1 MSMSHAVR
9 AVVFDLDGTL
19 IDSEPY
25 YHDAC
30 RNIAREAGRHW
41 TEAEDTASV
50 GMSLTDQAALL
61 QRLGVGVPAHT
72 LTARIAAEVTAR
84 LGSDVPWLPGAV
96 EFISSLRAADYRI
109 GLATMAFRESVEQLR
124 ATPGA
129 PVFDATVCGDEVAA
143 GKPAP
148 DVYLEACR
156 LLGVDPSDAVG
167 VEDSRRG
174 LTAARSAGL
183 RTIGVRCHE
192 QISPDLTDESWSSL
206 DGKTAHDIAPPS
218 ISGPSPA
225 RIRQLADRE
234 R

>member
-1 MSMSHAVR
+1 MSTSRPVR

-19 IDSEPY
+19 IDTEPY
-25 YHDAC
+25 YNDAC
-30 RNIAREAGRHW
+30 RTIARESGRNW
-41 TEAEDTASV
+41 TDAEATESV

-84 LGSDVPWLPGAV
+84 LGSDVPWLPGAL
-96 EFISSLRAADYRI
+96 EFISSLRAADYRV

-124 ATPGA
+124 AAPGA
-129 PVFDATVCGDEVAA
+129 PVFDATVCGDEVAH

-156 LLGVDPSDAVG
+156 LLGVDPAEAVG

-192 QISPDLTDESWSSL
+192 QID
-206 DGKTAHDIAPPS
+206 
-218 ISGPSPA
+218 PA
-225 RIRQLADRE
+225 LADE
-234 R
+234 RWPSLVGRTATDVSQPATHAQHG

>member
-1 MSMSHAVR
+1 MSAGTGIR

-30 RNIAREAGRHW
+30 RAIAREAGVSW
-41 TEAEDTASV
+41 TDAEDVASV
-50 GMSLTDQAALL
+50 GMSLADQASLL
-61 QRLGVGVPAHT
+61 RHLGIGVPAHT

-84 LGSDVPWLPGAV
+84 LGSDVPWLPGAL
-96 EFISSLRAADYRI
+96 EFISSLRAADYRV

-124 ATPGA
+124 GAPDA
-129 PVFDATVCGDEVAA
+129 PVFDATVCGDEVDN

-156 LLGVDPSDAVG
+156 LLDVDPSDAVG

-174 LTAARSAGL
+174 LTAARAAGL
-183 RTIGVRCHE
+183 RTIGVRCQE
-192 QISPDLTDESWSSL
+192 EIAPNLADERWSSL
-206 DGKTAHDIAPPS
+206 VGRTADDVGPPRS
-218 ISGPSPA
+218 PGPPPA
-225 RIRQLADRE
+225 RIRQLADRD

>member
-1 MSMSHAVR
+1 MSTSRAVR

-19 IDSEPY
+19 VDSEPY

-61 QRLGVGVPAHT
+61 QQLGVGVPAHT

-84 LGSDVPWLPGAV
+84 LKSDVPWLPGAL
-96 EFISSLRAADYRI
+96 EFISSLRAADYRV
-109 GLATMAFRESVEQLR
+109 GLATMAFRETVEKLR
-124 ATPGA
+124 AAPGA
-129 PVFDATVCGDEVAA
+129 PVFDATVCGDEVDN

-156 LLGVDPSDAVG
+156 LLNVDPSDTVG

-174 LTAARSAGL
+174 LTAARAAGL
-183 RTIGVRCHE
+183 RTIGVRCQE
-192 QISPDLTDESWSSL
+192 E
-206 DGKTAHDIAPPS
+206 IAPS
-218 ISGPSPA
+218 LADERWNSLVGRTADDVGPPRSPGPPPA
-225 RIRQLADRE
+225 RIRQLADRD